1 MPVSNKA
8 SNMKVHTSSSL
19 FAVDH
24 EVVSGHVDEMEKPE
38 HKVLDDSR
46 VRLGS
51 TTIVAEVK
59 ALKAEVAILK
69 RSFDEEREARKIG
82 DSLSCEAISQLQ
94 TILEFE
100 KKQCSASESKLEQ
113 HFEAV
118 MSSEMANLKQSFE
131 EEREARK
138 AGDSLS
144 GEAISQLQ
152 TILEFEKKQ
161 RSVLESKLGQHFEAV
176 MSSGMANLKQ
186 SFEEEQEARKA
197 GDSLSGEAISQ
208 LQIILDFEKKQRSA
222 SESQL
227 GQHFEAVIS
236 SEMAKLKQT
245 LESRPSHQTS
255 YDIDSINDLRAFR
268 AELDREIKNRLEQF
282 DRRFEE
288 SHHKFESGMTE
299 IVHGLNE
306 ERAERQGQDK
316 AMHELLTSLAE
327 QTNNVLEEETSPL
340 WKALQ
345 THNHDILI
353 DIADQGDKK
362 SVEALA
368 NNGCFTGK
376 SPHIMQLNQGG
387 FSPGAN

>member
-1 MPVSNKA
+1 M
-8 SNMKVHTSSSL
+8 
-19 FAVDH
+19 
-24 EVVSGHVDEMEKPE
+24 G
-38 HKVLDDSR
+38 
-46 VRLGS
+46 
-51 TTIVAEVK
+51 
-59 ALKAEVAILK
+59 
-69 RSFDEEREARKIG
+69 
-82 DSLSCEAISQLQ
+82 
-94 TILEFE
+94 
-100 KKQCSASESKLEQ
+100 SKLEQ

-131 EEREARK
+131 EER
-138 AGDSLS
+138 
-144 GEAISQLQ
+144 
-152 TILEFEKKQ
+152 
-161 RSVLESKLGQHFEAV
+161 
-176 MSSGMANLKQ
+176 
-186 SFEEEQEARKA
+186 EARKA

-245 LESRPSHQTS
+245 LESRPSHQTL

-340 WKALQ
+340 WKALR
-345 THNHDILI
+345 THNHDMLT

-362 SVEALA
+362 SVQALA

-376 SPHIMQLNQGG
+376 SPHIIQLNQCGLT
-387 FSPGAN
+387 PRPIEDNGALTPSTRVSSQPTESSLVTPLMSQRSLTPPAKRQYVNCYLY